1 MCRVD
6 ERHVLGSDFLN
17 SVVERYAFAPI
28 WFLARPHIKAVY
40 FGFPVRRWRV
50 RSGSEADDRGLPVIG
65 TCQPGNKVAELDQ
78 SEIRLDADLLET
90 LLDDRS
96 NLFMH
101 AVLGVGY

>member
-50 RSGSEADDRGLPVIG
+50 RSGSEADDRGLP
-65 TCQPGNKVAELDQ
+65 Q
-78 SEIRLDADLLET
+78 S
-90 LLDDRS
+90 
-96 NLFMH
+96 
-101 AVLGVGY
+101 